1 MGLQWRSWPSLA
13 CLGLA
18 MGVAALWSP
27 GLHASTQASAGAA
40 AALPVPAAQSG
51 PTNVQS
57 GPTTTASITAL
68 TPREVYLRDCATCHA
83 GDGSGSPRGP
93 SLRGK
98 APAMTDYMLTTGR
111 MPIKDPDERV
121 TRHKAFYPP
130 DLIAGLVQY
139 VTSLGPPG
147 EPIPEIDLA
156 KADAAQG
163 GEVYRLLCA
172 ACHQATGSGGA
183 LIDRQAP
190 PLRDAT
196 PLQAAEVVRTGR
208 GSMPAFGRAA
218 VDDEHLNDLVAYVE
232 YLRHPEDRGGAP
244 IWHLGPVPEGAI
256 ALGVGVVGLLLV
268 TGWIE
273 RRRE

>member
-1 MGLQWRSWPSLA
+1 MGVQWRWWPSVA
-13 CLGLA
+13 CLVVA

-27 GLHASTQASAGAA
+27 ALHASPQASAGAA
-40 AALPVPAAQSG
+40 NSAPVGAAQ
-51 PTNVQS
+51 NA
-57 GPTTTASITAL
+57 PTTTASITAL
-68 TPREVYLRDCATCHA
+68 TPREVYLRDCATCHGA
-83 GDGSGSPRGP
+83 DGSGSPRGP
-93 SLRGK
+93 SLKGK

-111 MPIKDPDERV
+111 MPIKDPDETV
-121 TRHKAFYPP
+121 TRHKPFYPP
-130 DLIAGLVQY
+130 ELIAGLVDY
-139 VTSLGPPG
+139 VASLGPPG
-147 EPIPEIDLA
+147 EPIPNIDLA

-196 PLQAAEVVRTGR
+196 PRQVAEVVRTGR
-208 GSMPAFGRAA
+208 GSMPAFGKAA
-218 VDDEHLNDLVAYVE
+218 VDDAHLNDLVAYVE
-232 YLRHPEDRGGAP
+232 YLRHPDDRGGAP